1 MEHQKVEGSLLLGVS
16 NNNLAEYQ
24 DASQGQVSEKKTGIL
39 VQDKLQVLSLSV
51 SVCGV
56 LLGLKISK
64 RASCR
69 ASEQKPDW
77 GAAWFVFAPNYAITV
92 KDPNYTHI
100 HTTEPSKRDTTIYS
114 KLDCELL
121 MRGWKMQS
129 RSSFDL
135 GHFCYI
141 SFIFVIVFFAKIHR
155 RKKLKNNDLCVLR
168 DIFVFAPSSYAI
180 PVRDPITILH
190 SHHWTK

>member
-1 MEHQKVEGSLLLGVS
+1 
-16 NNNLAEYQ
+16 
-24 DASQGQVSEKKTGIL
+24 
-39 VQDKLQVLSLSV
+39 
-51 SVCGV
+51 
-56 LLGLKISK
+56 
-64 RASCR
+64 
-69 ASEQKPDW
+69 
-77 GAAWFVFAPNYAITV
+77 
-92 KDPNYTHI
+92 
-100 HTTEPSKRDTTIYS
+100 
-114 KLDCELL
+114 
-121 MRGWKMQS
+121 MQS

-190 SHHWTK
+190 SHH